1 MTCEYCQLLDQKG
14 SIIYEDA
21 EVVVA
26 VKDTAITAGQITVF
40 TKEHFTILEMV
51 PDAVIQK
58 CSVMSNKVSIA
69 VFEALGAQGTNI
81 IINNGLG
88 AGQKVPHVALEIVPR
103 REGDGLNFQ
112 WEPTQLMEDE
122 MDSAFQSLKEEVLV
136 AKESMPESS
145 PLESQPTEEK
155 KEELQKIEKAEKS
168 EHYLVKVL
176 KRRP

>member
-26 VKDTAITAGQITVF
+26 VKDTVITAGQITVF

-51 PDAVIQK
+51 PDSVIQK
-58 CSVMSNKVSIA
+58 CCVMSNKVSIA

-103 REGDGLNFQ
+103 RENDGLILQ
-112 WEPTQLMEDE
+112 WQPKQLMEDE
-122 MDSAFQSLKEEVLV
+122 METAYLLLKAEGDKLV
-136 AKESMPESS
+136 NIGKK
-145 PLESQPTEEK
+145 QEK
-155 KEELQKIEKAEKS
+155 KEVVNAQEPVKGKIQDKAGKKN
-168 EHYLVKVL
+168 YLMGSL
-176 KRRP
+176 RRMP

>member
-103 REGDGLNFQ
+103 RENDGLALQ
-112 WEPTQLMEDE
+112 WQPKQLMEEE
-122 MDSAFQSLKEEVLV
+122 MDTAYLLLKAEGDKLV
-136 AKESMPESS
+136 NISKK
-145 PLESQPTEEK
+145 QEK
-155 KEELQKIEKAEKS
+155 KEVVNAQESVKGKIQDKAGKKN
-168 EHYLVKVL
+168 YLMGSL
-176 KRRP
+176 RRIP

>member
-103 REGDGLNFQ
+103 RENDGLALQ
-112 WEPTQLMEDE
+112 WQPKQLMEEE
-122 MDSAFQSLKEEVLV
+122 MDTAYLLLKAEGDKLV
-136 AKESMPESS
+136 NISKK
-145 PLESQPTEEK
+145 QEK
-155 KEELQKIEKAEKS
+155 KEVVNAQESVKGKIQDKAGKKN
-168 EHYLVKVL
+168 YLMGSL
-176 KRRP
+176 RRMP